1 MSVSAWLSG
10 KTVGRYRVGPLLGR
24 GGMGEVYRA
33 EDLELQRPVALKVL
47 PEALVGDADRLA
59 RFVKEAR
66 TASALN
72 HPHLVSIYEIGEA
85 VPDGVGHKVHF
96 IAMELV
102 QGETLRNLFDSRG
115 IDLKRTLDYLAQAAD
130 ALAAAHAAGIVHRDL
145 KPENLMVADG
155 YAKVLDFGLA
165 KLRKM
170 IRSPLRA
177 PMMRQLPA
185 SQADPERRRAW

>member
-1 MSVSAWLSG
+1 MSDSAWLTG
-10 KTVGRYRVGPLLGR
+10 KIVGRYRVGPLLGR

-33 EDLELQRPVALKVL
+33 EDTELQRPVALKVL
-47 PEALVGDADRLA
+47 PEALVGDTDRLS
-59 RFVKEAR
+59 RFVQEAR

-72 HPHLVSIYEIGEA
+72 HPHLVSIDEIGEA

-102 QGETLRNLFDSRG
+102 QGETLRQLFDNRRL
-115 IDLKRTLDYLAQAAD
+115 DLKRTLDYLAQAAD

-145 KPENLMVADG
+145 KPENLMVGDG

-165 KLRKM
+165 KLRKDPP
-170 IRSPLRA
+170 RTP
-177 PMMRQLPA
+177 PPMRQSPR
-185 SQADPERRRAW
+185 SRADPEPRLVW